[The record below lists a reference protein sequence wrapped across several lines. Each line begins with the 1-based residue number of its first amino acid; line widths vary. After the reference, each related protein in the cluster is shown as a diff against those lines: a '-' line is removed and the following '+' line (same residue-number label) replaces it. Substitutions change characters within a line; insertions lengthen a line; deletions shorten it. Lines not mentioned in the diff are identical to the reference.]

1 MNDFLSPSVVTLAQA
16 ADPGAALSQGAPSAV
31 GTPTAAGT
39 AAPGTPAPQA
49 QPPGLSSMIMLIPLA
64 IIAVMVISQ
73 LGGAKKERKR
83 REAML
88 SALSRHDRV
97 LTIGGIIGTVVD
109 VRDDE
114 VVLKVDENNNT
125 KMKFTRAS
133 IQQVLKSSGEAAG
146 ADPRVEVK
154 TRAEKAAV

>member
-1 MNDFLSPSVVTLAQA
+1 MNDLLNPSIVTLAQA
-16 ADPGAALSQGAPSAV
+16 ADPGAALSQGTPSAA
-31 GTPTAAGT
+31 GTPAATGT
-39 AAPGTPAPQA
+39 AAPGTAAQP
-49 QPPGLSSMIMLIPLA
+49 QPPGLSGMIMLIPLA

-88 SALSRHDRV
+88 SALARHDKV
-97 LTIGGIIGTVVD
+97 VTIGGIIGTVVD

-114 VVLKVDENNNT
+114 VLLKVDENTNT

-133 IQQVLKSSGEAAG
+133 IQQVIKASGEVSAS
-146 ADPRVEVK
+146 DPRVEVK
-154 TRAEKAAV
+154 TRGEKAAV